1 MNYKLIVIFLCV
13 LALAPVMTQAQSYKK
28 NPVLGEVIAYRTV
41 DLISHAKENKYIRQ
55 TKIANNIWSTK
66 LPGSSQTLYKGD
78 RGERAGQFCGIWM
91 FESIEKRDYYFPLI
105 NKADEH
111 GTGIEEFMAVAA
123 LVNKRIGDVT
133 YTYVPDK
140 FKETGVYT
148 DYFVLG
154 YDQLK
159 NPTLGGLIAIREV
172 DVKSGMEA
180 EYEKFCQNT
189 IVPTWQKQLP
199 GMEIYILK
207 GDRGLRKAKYAQL
220 MSFEST
226 EKRDYYFPS
235 PDSVNAE
242 IVDEYNEVF
251 EKTDANAYLEETPSY
266 TDYFRVD

>member
-91 FESIEKRDYYFPLI
+91 FESIEKRDYYFPLV
-105 NKADEH
+105 NKGDEH

-266 TDYFRVD
+266 TDYFRVN

>member
-13 LALAPVMTQAQSYKK
+13 LALAPVIAQAQSYKK

-55 TKIANNIWSTK
+55 TKITNNIWSTK

-91 FESIEKRDYYFPLI
+91 FESIEKRDYYFPLV

-266 TDYFRVD
+266 TDYFRVN